1 MERNPQLGITGVI
14 SLEKGLFHQI
24 LEGRF
29 ADLGQLMASIAKDRR
44 HHNLVL
50 GRARKIGVRSFSNWS
65 LHQISPS
72 QMTQI
77 GRAHV

>member
-29 ADLGQLMASIAKDRR
+29 ADLEQLMASIAKDHR
-44 HHNLVL
+44 HHSLVL
-50 GRARKIGVRSFSNWS
+50 GRVRKIGVRSFSNWS

-72 QMTQI
+72 QMTQLE
-77 GRAHV
+77 AS